1 MGVTK
6 SPSLNILVVGAG
18 AIGSFV
24 GGSLAAAG
32 HQVTL
37 LGRRPLMDTIQSA
50 GLTLRWPDGSVQTS
64 SPSTATALDDL
75 SPPYDFI
82 LLTVKTPDI
91 AAALEQL
98 ASRAALAADAHIVTL
113 QNGIGSEE
121 QVAPVFGPERV
132 IAGAITIPIQA
143 PAPGVIEVSKT
154 KGGLG
159 LAPVQPDQPV
169 KRLADALDQAGLTT
183 ATYTDYRAMKWSKLL
198 LNIVNNAASA
208 ILDLPPADLIART
221 DLFELEIGA
230 LREAVTVMKAH
241 GLQAVKLPGYPVDWL
256 ARLVGAGWL
265 PPAVA
270 RSILRPFMLSGRG
283 TKMPSLQLDLAAGRS
298 TSEIEALNGAIV
310 RAGQSVG
317 VATPINRALTDILTG
332 LVSGELAW
340 VDYQQKPATLL
351 AAVEAGRQAQHIRSK

>member
-1 MGVTK
+1 M
-6 SPSLNILVVGAG
+6 GAG

-32 HQVTL
+32 HRVTL

-50 GLTLRWPDGSVQTS
+50 GLTLRWPDGSTQTS
-64 SPSTATALDDL
+64 APSTATALDDL

-82 LLTVKTPDI
+82 LLTVKSPDV

-98 ASRAALAADAHIVTL
+98 AGRARLAVDAYVVTL

-121 QVAPVFGPERV
+121 RVASVFGSERV
-132 IAGAITIPIQA
+132 IAGTITIPIQV
-143 PAPGVIEVSKT
+143 PALGVIEVSKA

-159 LAPVQPDQPV
+159 LAPVQPGRPI
-169 KRLADALDQAGLTT
+169 KRLADAFSQAGLTT
-183 ATYTDYRAMKWSKLL
+183 TTYIDYRAMKWSKLL

-208 ILDLPPADLIART
+208 ILDLPPADLIAQT
-221 DLFELEIGA
+221 DLFDLEIGA

-241 GLQAVKLPGYPVDWL
+241 GIAAVKLPGYPVDWL

-265 PPAVA
+265 PPAVV
-270 RSILRPFMLSGRG
+270 RTILRPFMLSGRG

-298 TSEIEALNGAIV
+298 TSEIDALNGAIV
-310 RAGQSVG
+310 RAGQAVG
-317 VATPINRALTDILTG
+317 VPTPINQTLTDILTD

-340 VDYQQKPATLL
+340 ADYQQKPEMLL
-351 AAVEAGRQAQHIRSK
+351 AAVEVCLTSHLD

>member
-1 MGVTK
+1 MDVVK

-32 HQVTL
+32 YHVTL

-50 GLTLRWPDGSVQTS
+50 GLTLRWPDGSTQTS

-82 LLTVKTPDI
+82 LLAVKTPDV

-98 ASRAALAADAHIVTL
+98 TSRAALAADAYIVTL

-121 QVAPVFGPERV
+121 QVASVLGTERTM
-132 IAGAITIPIQA
+132 AGTITIPIQV
-143 PAPGVIEVSKT
+143 PALGLIEVSKA

-159 LAPVQPDQPV
+159 LAPVQPGQPIH
-169 KRLADALDQAGLTT
+169 RLAGAFDQAGLTT

-198 LNIVNNAASA
+198 LNIINNAASA

-221 DLFELEIGA
+221 DLFDLEIGA
-230 LREAVTVMKAH
+230 LREAVLVMKAH
-241 GLQAVKLPGYPVDWL
+241 GIEPVKLPGYPVDWL

-265 PPAVA
+265 PPAIA
-270 RSILRPFMLSGRG
+270 RTILRPFMLSGRG

-298 TSEIEALNGAIV
+298 TSEIKVLNGAIV
-310 RAGQSVG
+310 RAGQAASVP
-317 VATPINRALTDILTG
+317 TPINQALTDILTG
-332 LVSGELAW
+332 LVSGEFAW
-340 VDYQQKPATLL
+340 ADYQQKPERLL
-351 AAVEAGRQAQHIRSK
+351 AAVEANRRAQHVRSS